1 MFNSSFVSGNSEN
14 VSMKKCKENYFLT
27 LNGKVFYEYASI
39 DTEKKL
45 REYANQA
52 INVVK
57 KDKEIK

>member
-1 MFNSSFVSGNSEN
+1 MEGR
-14 VSMKKCKENYFLT
+14 KENYFLT
-27 LNGKVFYEYASI
+27 LNGKIFHEYGSI

-45 REYANQA
+45 REYANQT